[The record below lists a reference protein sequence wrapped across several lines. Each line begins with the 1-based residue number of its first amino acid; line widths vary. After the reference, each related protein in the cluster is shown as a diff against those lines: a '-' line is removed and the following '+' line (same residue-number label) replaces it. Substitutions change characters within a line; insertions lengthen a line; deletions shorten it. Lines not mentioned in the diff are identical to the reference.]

1 MMKQKEVTET
11 ELHAYADNQLSKERM
26 EEVKRWLIAHP
37 GENRRV
43 AAWQAQNAAITTQF
57 NDESYSD
64 IHPRLDVRK
73 MQRENQNRY
82 RSAAAVALFILGGFM
97 GWFGHRFTTSQ
108 ERLVLAITLP
118 AMAAHQIYSVETNHP
133 VEVDGTQAQHLVGW
147 LSKRL
152 DYPLRVPDLTEQ
164 GFHLMGGRLL
174 PASKKGAAA
183 QFMFGNGEGPETRV
197 TLYCARSP
205 ANEETAFRYQ
215 KDNGVSAY
223 YWFDQ
228 GISYAVIGKIEKE
241 DLQKISTSIHRQVS
255 MSTRA
260 NGTIL

>member
-1 MMKQKEVTET
+1 MNQNEVSET
-11 ELHAYADNQLSKERM
+11 DLHAYVDCQLPPERM
-26 EEVKRWLIAHP
+26 EEIKRWLASHP
-37 GENRRV
+37 EENRRV
-43 AAWQAQNAAITTQF
+43 AAWQAQNEAITAQF
-57 NDESYSD
+57 DDERYSD
-64 IHPRLDVRK
+64 IHPRLDVQK
-73 MQRENQNRY
+73 IKRENINRY

-118 AMAAHQIYSVETNHP
+118 AMAAHKIYSVETNHP

-241 DLQKISTSIHRQVS
+241 DLQEISTSIHRQVS